1 MPTEKPVVKAT
12 ATQNH
17 LVWEQNLSLEVR
29 IAAHRA
35 RPLALPTSS
44 VLPKPTH
51 ALLHGTQL
59 HHELGLKTK
68 RYESRGRQA
77 PARNPITPL
86 TGAGGVDPCASVR
99 SSAAAL
105 TAGADFSALNSPP
118 MMLNRSVGNPILGY
132 SVHPLPQAAR
142 AELLDGVGPPHS
154 SSPSRTAS
162 AGPTRPP
169 AGLAK
174 SAGHRPKSFE
184 HACRRRKPPSAFTTA
199 GLRRSTTSCASCLSC
214 WDTRPSRRTN
224 SRSRRRW
231 RVQVLYSVAR
241 RGAALYNS

>member
-1 MPTEKPVVKAT
+1 M
-12 ATQNH
+12 
-17 LVWEQNLSLEVR
+17 
-29 IAAHRA
+29 
-35 RPLALPTSS
+35 
-44 VLPKPTH
+44 
-51 ALLHGTQL
+51 HGTQL

-154 SSPSRTAS
+154 DPRAS
-162 AGPTRPP
+162 APHESGGTS
-169 AGLAK
+169 GS
-174 SAGHRPKSFE
+174 SARARIEELHRAIAE
-184 HACRRRKPPSAFTTA
+184 E
-199 GLRRSTTSCASCLSC
+199 RSKRQELEESYG
-214 WDTRPSRRTN
+214 R
-224 SRSRRRW
+224 
-231 RVQVLYSVAR
+231 
-241 RGAALYNS
+241 